1 MAELAGI
8 VIGAVGLIALESTVR
23 RPNSPHALT
32 SDLCPQVEDFFEKVT
47 TWREYGKDHEHYRTK
62 LDMARVAYQRWRK
75 SVNIV
80 DTIVDVRANL
90 PIADHHEADTVKRL
104 LGQIAAAFQEAEKTS
119 EQFESKEPDTKASR
133 GVGANDLQA
142 AYQAAIEM
150 RQKGTGTWK
159 KFRWVVHDKKV
170 LATLTGRVSTI
181 MHNSAHV
188 DTEYSHRLRSMSRA

>member
-47 TWREYGKDHEHYRTK
+47 TWKEYGKDHEHYRTK

-90 PIADHHEADTVKRL
+90 PIADQHEADTVKRL
-104 LGQIAAAFQEAEKTS
+104 LGAIAKAFQEAEKTS
-119 EQFESKEPDTKASR
+119 EQFESKEPDTKANR
-133 GVGANDLQA
+133 GVGAANDLRA
-142 AYQAAIEM
+142 AYEAAIGV
-150 RQKGTGTWK
+150 RPKGTGPWK

-170 LATLTGRVSTI
+170 LATLTGRVSTL
-181 MHNSAHV
+181 HNSVHV
-188 DTEYSHRLRSMSRA
+188 DTD

>member
-23 RPNSPHALT
+23 CSNNPHALT

-47 TWREYGKDHEHYRTK
+47 TWKEYGKDHEHYRTK

-90 PIADHHEADTVKRL
+90 PIADQREADTVKRL

-119 EQFESKEPDTKASR
+119 EQFESKESDTKASR

-142 AYQAAIEM
+142 AYQAAIDM

-170 LATLTGRVSTI
+170 LATLTGRVSTL
-181 MHNSAHV
+181 HNSVHA
-188 DTEYSHRLRSMSRA
+188 DTDYPPRLRSMSRA